1 MGHDLRWSCWLMTKK
16 GGTRG
21 MAENV
26 DWGRK
31 GSVLLRLLLCLFS
44 LRGMGSIMFMFF
56 LLFSRPRSLCV
67 CTYLLLGHR
76 EGLEIEIV
84 GERRAFFCFFFLRS
98 LGSFHSFTAAIGSS
112 LEHLS
117 SLFQER
123 PHHLTCFPPPVHPFW
138 WTCSLLLGA

>member
-1 MGHDLRWSCWLMTKK
+1 MTKK

-56 LLFSRPRSLCV
+56 LLFFPFSFTIDSEVLIVLSLF
-67 CTYLLLGHR
+67 LSPIQPHR
-76 EGLEIEIV
+76 EPALEAV
-84 GERRAFFCFFFLRS
+84 
-98 LGSFHSFTAAIGSS
+98 SS
-112 LEHLS
+112 N
-117 SLFQER
+117 
-123 PHHLTCFPPPVHPFW
+123 
-138 WTCSLLLGA
+138 

>member
-1 MGHDLRWSCWLMTKK
+1 MTKK

-56 LLFSRPRSLCV
+56 LLFSLF
-67 CTYLLLGHR
+67 LMKLDGM
-76 EGLEIEIV
+76 
-84 GERRAFFCFFFLRS
+84 RA
-98 LGSFHSFTAAIGSS
+98 GS
-112 LEHLS
+112 
-117 SLFQER
+117 
-123 PHHLTCFPPPVHPFW
+123 
-138 WTCSLLLGA
+138 

>member
-1 MGHDLRWSCWLMTKK
+1 MTKK

-76 EGLEIEIV
+76 EGLENVLSVLCV
-84 GERRAFFCFFFLRS
+84 GCAGINGGRA
-98 LGSFHSFTAAIGSS
+98 
-112 LEHLS
+112 
-117 SLFQER
+117 
-123 PHHLTCFPPPVHPFW
+123 
-138 WTCSLLLGA
+138 